1 MSSSTMKV
9 FGLVRVSS
17 YRQRDNARYS
27 FQESTIRAEA
37 KRRNWDIEIIHEVR
51 SAKDMS
57 KRPILLSLIQ
67 RLNNGEASR
76 LLVLTSDRLTR
87 SIDDA
92 CYILKTAKNFGWV
105 IHPLDLNPDYI
116 PTEVWYKQFRDAI
129 NNAHF
134 ELDVLSKRTKEGI
147 RDCGKVLGNARFK
160 HSEDLLKRVKYLR
173 NIKKLSH
180 GKIAIV
186 LNKEKFPIVK
196 SFGTSINCWTADK
209 VATACK
215 HIN

>member
-1 MSSSTMKV
+1 MKV

-17 YRQRDNARYS
+17 HRQRDNARYS
-27 FQESTIRAEA
+27 FQESTLRAEA
-37 KRRNWDIEIIHEVR
+37 KRKNWDIEIIHEVR

-87 SIDDA
+87 NAEDA
-92 CYILKTAKNFGWV
+92 CYISKTAKKFGWV

-116 PTEVWYKQFRDAI
+116 PSEVWDKQFRDAI
-129 NNAHF
+129 SNAHF
-134 ELDVLSKRTKEGI
+134 ELDVLSKRTKEGM

-160 HSEDLLKRVKYLR
+160 YSEDLLKRVKFLR
-173 NIKKLSH
+173 NVKKLSCS
-180 GKIAIV
+180 KIAIV
-186 LNKEKFPIVK
+186 LNKEKFPIVRT
-196 SFGTSINCWTADK
+196 FGTSTNCWNTSK
-209 VATACK
+209 VESACK
-215 HIN
+215 HIS